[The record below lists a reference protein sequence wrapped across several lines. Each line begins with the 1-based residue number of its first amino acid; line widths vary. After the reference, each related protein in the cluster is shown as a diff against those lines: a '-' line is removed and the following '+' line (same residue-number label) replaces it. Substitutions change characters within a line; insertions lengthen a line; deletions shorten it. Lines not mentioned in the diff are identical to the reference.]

1 MKHVKLSDLRVMA
14 ARQLENAGNW
24 PTTLPLQLE
33 LRITPPPYDFESVPG
48 VVAMRPML
56 QLGEGDSAEYFDS
69 VELDVPS
76 EFTVYI
82 HVPNEGGNVHFCP
95 VAIFCRDPD
104 APGIKGPY
112 KSYNLAGASDLFV
125 IIREEDGSPTTR
137 ILPIWPKVSKATSEV
152 KVVIDF
158 SS

>member
-1 MKHVKLSDLRVMA
+1 MKHVKLSAINRSIRDKLA
-14 ARQLENAGNW
+14 EAGKH
-24 PTTLPLQLE
+24 LPMVAPPIV
-33 LRITPPPYDFESVPG
+33 LRITPPPYDFESAPG
-48 VVAMRPML
+48 VKADRPML

-76 EFTVYI
+76 ESTVYI

-104 APGIKGPY
+104 VPGIKGPY

-158 SS
+158 ST